1 MQRIDHIMVFYL
13 LPFDKIVLFKCSSMY
28 LTFKNL
34 KKHAPYFFTKAQL
47 YFHPSPLPQEANL
60 GKGRWVNDWPPSP
73 SVSWRCCDRPA
84 LVAAAPLERSPW
96 LEKAVSTGAVG
107 NPEVLAEG
115 RWVSKQR

>member
-1 MQRIDHIMVFYL
+1 MFSICFL
-13 LPFDKIVLFKCSSMY
+13 LIKLCCSNIY

-84 LVAAAPLERSPW
+84 LVAAAPLEQSPW
-96 LEKAVSTGAVG
+96 
-107 NPEVLAEG
+107 
-115 RWVSKQR
+115 